1 MGIDYL
7 ESLFTGMDII
17 IDKRLKELSFDKTIV
32 CTVVNNEN
40 KKNGEYRVSDG
51 AIEFIAYSDSNKYQ
65 VNDQVLV
72 KIPQGD
78 YTKEK
83 FIEGRYV
90 NDNNTSPITYISPLD
105 TIVNISGN
113 LIDNNNTQYGI
124 VANGD

>member
-32 CTVVNNEN
+32 CTVVYNEN

-65 VNDQVLV
+65 VND
-72 KIPQGD
+72 
-78 YTKEK
+78 
-83 FIEGRYV
+83 
-90 NDNNTSPITYISPLD
+90 
-105 TIVNISGN
+105 
-113 LIDNNNTQYGI
+113 
-124 VANGD
+124 